1 MALWDL
7 MRVVAIVGGVAAG
20 VGASM
25 GSREATFATWVAA
38 AAGLVLGGVSLPL
51 TNALAA
57 RVTSERGLAVV
68 YFAVFFGTIALCA
81 GAVVFVHRVVNG
93 RVDRLQKSGNILYTY
108 S

>member
-20 VGASM
+20 VG
-25 GSREATFATWVAA
+25 GREATFATWVAA
-38 AAGLVLGGVSLPL
+38 AAGLVLGVVSLPL

-81 GAVVFVHRVVNG
+81 GAVVFVHRVVAA
-93 RVDRLQKSGNILYTY
+93 
-108 S
+108 

>member
-20 VGASM
+20 VG
-25 GSREATFATWVAA
+25 GRDGTFATWMAA

-57 RVTSERGLAVV
+57 RVTSERGLAVL
-68 YFAVFFGTIALCA
+68 YLAVFVGTIAVCA
-81 GAVVFVHRVVNG
+81 GTVVFVHR
-93 RVDRLQKSGNILYTY
+93 IAAA
-108 S
+108 